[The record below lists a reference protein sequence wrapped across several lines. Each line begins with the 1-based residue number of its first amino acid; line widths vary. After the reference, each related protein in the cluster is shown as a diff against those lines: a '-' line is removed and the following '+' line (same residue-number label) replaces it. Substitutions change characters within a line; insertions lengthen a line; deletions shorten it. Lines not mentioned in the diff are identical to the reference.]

1 MPSKLC
7 RNRSTSDFFSDLLI
21 TCYVYYKRITLLVW
35 RYGVLW
41 FLENMMVQC
50 LDGVKHLLS
59 AVVNCCDS
67 EIYKQPRGL
76 ENPEALARETVCMSS
91 YQLNLLSFFTKC
103 KSSVAAVFVH
113 IYVPSFLWNRL
124 VVNLVKQMLEIL
136 SLFLDI
142 IYKFTWSTTNNWCLF
157 HCLFDLIDK
166 II

>member
-1 MPSKLC
+1 
-7 RNRSTSDFFSDLLI
+7 
-21 TCYVYYKRITLLVW
+21 
-35 RYGVLW
+35 
-41 FLENMMVQC
+41 MVQC

-113 IYVPSFLWNRL
+113 IYVPSFL
-124 VVNLVKQMLEIL
+124 
-136 SLFLDI
+136 
-142 IYKFTWSTTNNWCLF
+142 
-157 HCLFDLIDK
+157 
-166 II
+166 